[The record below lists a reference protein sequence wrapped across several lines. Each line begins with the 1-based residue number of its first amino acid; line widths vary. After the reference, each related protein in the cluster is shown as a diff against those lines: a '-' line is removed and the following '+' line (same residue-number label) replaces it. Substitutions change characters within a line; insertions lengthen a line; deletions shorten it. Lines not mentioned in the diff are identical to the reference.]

1 MPGAS
6 ATQGK
11 AMILGS
17 NVTVKRK
24 TGILASCVLR
34 VGFNMD
40 VSSMKLGEICA
51 PFWDCEKGGFEF
63 LLNAR
68 RQ

>member
-1 MPGAS
+1 
-6 ATQGK
+6 
-11 AMILGS
+11 MILGS
-17 NVTVKRK
+17 NMTVKRK
-24 TGILASCVLR
+24 PDILAICVSRAGL
-34 VGFNMD
+34 NMD

-51 PFWDCEKGGFEF
+51 PFWDCKKGGVEF